1 MTAHEIF
8 SRIPAGQAADIFTWL
23 HDKEKKL
30 YKATLEALAK
40 QRHLRAVFIERKP
53 RPERNAWMLEAL
65 GRKANNDVSAQLL
78 QIWLV
83 GEHSKLLCDFLDLLG
98 IKHDDNGTVDSLPDE
113 PAPGKLK
120 PAVDALLE
128 KHEPSMVTTYLHA
141 FHALNDQG
149 WQTLGALLE
158 SDDRLKLGP
167 AAQTPPVVQP

>member
-8 SRIPAGQAADIFTWL
+8 SRIPAAQASDIFTWL

-40 QRHLRAVFIERKP
+40 QRHLRAVFVERKP
-53 RPERNAWMLEAL
+53 RGERHAWIHEAL
-65 GRKANNDVSAQLL
+65 GRKANDDVSAQIL
-78 QIWLV
+78 QIWVV
-83 GEHSKLLCDFLDLLG
+83 GEHSKLPRDFLDLLG
-98 IKHDDNGTVDSLPDE
+98 IKHDDNGTVDELPAE

-128 KHEPSMVTTYLHA
+128 KHEPSLVVTYLHA

-158 SDDRLKLGP
+158 EDDRLKIGP
-167 AAQTPPVVQP
+167 AV